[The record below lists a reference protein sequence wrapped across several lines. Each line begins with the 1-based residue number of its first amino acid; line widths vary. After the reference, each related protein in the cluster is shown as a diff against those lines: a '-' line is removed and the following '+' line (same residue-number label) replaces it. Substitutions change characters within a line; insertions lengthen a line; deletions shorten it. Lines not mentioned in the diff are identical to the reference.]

1 MSTGRKWHAAI
12 KVSVGYL
19 KWLFSVSLRAVVFP
33 KEPVHKC
40 HSIRSVNPHAAHG
53 TVGWQK

>member
-33 KEPVHKC
+33 KEPVD
-40 HSIRSVNPHAAHG
+40 SVIPF
-53 TVGWQK
+53 VL